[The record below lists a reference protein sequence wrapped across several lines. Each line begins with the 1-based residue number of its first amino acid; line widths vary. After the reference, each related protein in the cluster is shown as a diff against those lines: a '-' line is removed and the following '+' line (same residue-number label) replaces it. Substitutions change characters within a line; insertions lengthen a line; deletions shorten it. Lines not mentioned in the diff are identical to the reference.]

1 MSKEE
6 RPTRIYIGR
15 LAGTTVFDPIGDR
28 VGKVMDVVVL
38 FRLLSAPLVVGL
50 VVEVA
55 GKRRVFMPLTR
66 IIAIENGQ
74 VISNGLVNLRR
85 FSQRSTE
92 TLVVGEIL
100 DHQVDFKDGS
110 GKAFI
115 EDVAMESTRAREW
128 RLTYLYVRMAK
139 GGKDAGNKII
149 TPISEVTGL
158 ASKIE
163 NQKASALI
171 SQLEGL
177 KAPDV
182 ADVLRELP
190 HHRMVSVA
198 SQLRDARLA
207 DVLEEL
213 GEEDREII
221 VAGLDIERA
230 ADVLEE
236 MQPDD
241 AADLV
246 ASLPS
251 AQAEIL
257 LSRMQPDD
265 AADVRRLMSYG
276 ERTAGG
282 LMTTEPIVLPP
293 DATVATALAHSR
305 RADVPPALATM
316 VFVCRPPLE
325 TPTGRFLG
333 VVHLQRALREP
344 PGTML
349 GEILDTDIEPV
360 SHDDGIG
367 TVTRLLATYNLTA
380 IPVTYE
386 GILLG
391 AVSVDD
397 VLDHLLPAD
406 WREYDEGV
414 LDAAIDERHGMLHT
428 KAAKHETL
436 QEG

>member
-158 ASKIE
+158 S
-163 NQKASALI
+163 LI
-171 SQLEGL
+171 
-177 KAPDV
+177 
-182 ADVLRELP
+182 
-190 HHRMVSVA
+190 H
-198 SQLRDARLA
+198 
-207 DVLEEL
+207 
-213 GEEDREII
+213 I
-221 VAGLDIERA
+221 
-230 ADVLEE
+230 
-236 MQPDD
+236 
-241 AADLV
+241 
-246 ASLPS
+246 
-251 AQAEIL
+251 
-257 LSRMQPDD
+257 
-265 AADVRRLMSYG
+265 
-276 ERTAGG
+276 
-282 LMTTEPIVLPP
+282 
-293 DATVATALAHSR
+293 
-305 RADVPPALATM
+305 
-316 VFVCRPPLE
+316 
-325 TPTGRFLG
+325 
-333 VVHLQRALREP
+333 
-344 PGTML
+344 
-349 GEILDTDIEPV
+349 
-360 SHDDGIG
+360 
-367 TVTRLLATYNLTA
+367 
-380 IPVTYE
+380 
-386 GILLG
+386 
-391 AVSVDD
+391 
-397 VLDHLLPAD
+397 
-406 WREYDEGV
+406 
-414 LDAAIDERHGMLHT
+414 
-428 KAAKHETL
+428 
-436 QEG
+436 